1 MTTIWGK
8 ATKHT
13 SVWGKATKHAATFI
27 NRVKNFLA
35 YFWGNQDDDYVVD
48 HLGRKIVFSKD
59 YSFTNRDKN

>member
-1 MTTIWGK
+1 MTTTWSK
-8 ATKHT
+8 A
-13 SVWGKATKHAATFI
+13 VKHAATFA

-35 YFWGNQDDDYVVD
+35 YFWGNQDDDYIVD